1 MTRRVASGFCSRCGV
16 ASSAK
21 TSARAYAASRGAARP
36 IVYIFLY
43 TFSMDHVLGI
53 AEARSSLPSIV
64 ESLVRR
70 ELDGVVVGS
79 HRRPEVAIVSYESY
93 ARGLPRDT
101 PFTHDALMS
110 KSRVVKRLG
119 ESRGIRNIAV
129 FGSVARGDARPDSD
143 IDLLVDADIGTSLFD
158 LAGFEQDMEDIFERS
173 VDVVTRKSLR
183 ADRERDRTILIEAKP
198 L

>member
-1 MTRRVASGFCSRCGV
+1 M
-16 ASSAK
+16 
-21 TSARAYAASRGAARP
+21 
-36 IVYIFLY
+36 YILLY
-43 TFSMDHVLGI
+43 TFAMDHVLGI

-101 PFTHDALMS
+101 PLTRDALMS

-129 FGSVARGDARPDSD
+129 FGSVARGDARTDSD

-173 VDVVTRKSLR
+173 VDVVTRNSLR
-183 ADRERDRTILIEAKP
+183 DDRERDRAILLEAKP